1 MKMKLNKTIYYIM
14 MLLLLLL
21 FTVFQIFILS
31 GVAQQLQI
39 SSNTQ
44 PQAVDYLQRAV
55 NKMEEALDTYQG
67 ANYPS
72 RKLWIEAI
80 DYAQK
85 ALYIDPNFIEANYY
99 LALMYQHTNWYYREA
114 EQWKKYLDLIEGTD
128 LSSTSLQAQ
137 QNLAHAY
144 YRLGSNSYQKGDYE
158 QSLTYF
164 LNSIKEYPDLIDSNY
179 WAARVFYETGDLEK
193 SLFYWER
200 VLSLDPDY
208 PRAQYFYDKIQ
219 ASIKHGKQAYN
230 LYEQGYNYYESKKF
244 NQAIDSY
251 REAIRLNPRFADAYY
266 WLARVYF
273 ETGDYQQAIQN
284 YRKVLEIEPDNAK
297 AEYWL
302 KESQRQLGTKQ

>member
-1 MKMKLNKTIYYIM
+1 MKLKLNKTIYYTM
-14 MLLLLLL
+14 MLLLL
-21 FTVFQIFILS
+21 FTVSQIFILS
-31 GVAQQLQI
+31 GLAQQLQI

-55 NKMEEALDTYQG
+55 NKMQEALDTYQG
-67 ANYPS
+67 ANYPG

-85 ALYIDPNFIEANYY
+85 ALYIDQNFIEANYY
-99 LALMYQHTNWYYREA
+99 LALMYQYTNWYYREA
-114 EQWKKYLDLIEGTD
+114 EQWKKYLALAEQTD
-128 LSSTSLQAQ
+128 MLFPQAQ

-179 WAARVFYETGDLEK
+179 WAARVFYEADDLEN

-200 VLSLDPDY
+200 VLNLDPNY

-219 ASIKHGKQAYN
+219 ASIKYGKQAYN
-230 LYEQGYNYYESKKF
+230 LYEQGYNYYESKNF

-251 REAIRLNPRFADAYY
+251 REAIRLNPRFAEAYY
-266 WLARVYF
+266 WQARAYF

-302 KESQRQLGTKQ
+302 KESQRQLGEKK

>member
-1 MKMKLNKTIYYIM
+1 LKLKLNKTIYYTM
-14 MLLLLLL
+14 MLLLL
-21 FTVFQIFILS
+21 FTVSQIFILT

-39 SSNTQ
+39 SSNTP

-55 NKMEEALDTYQG
+55 NKMQEALDTYQG
-67 ANYPS
+67 ANYPG

-85 ALYIDPNFIEANYY
+85 ALYIDQNFIEANYY
-99 LALMYQHTNWYYREA
+99 LALMYQYTNWYYREA
-114 EQWKKYLDLIEGTD
+114 EQWEKYLDLIKGTD
-128 LSSTSLQAQ
+128 LTSTSPQAQ

-179 WAARVFYETGDLEK
+179 WAARVFYEADDLEN

-200 VLSLDPDY
+200 VLNLDPNY

-219 ASIKHGKQAYN
+219 ASIKYGKQAYN
-230 LYEQGYNYYESKKF
+230 LYEQGYNYYESKNF

-251 REAIRLNPRFADAYY
+251 REAIRLNPRFAEAYY
-266 WLARVYF
+266 WQARVYF

>member
-1 MKMKLNKTIYYIM
+1 MKMKLNKTIYYTM
-14 MLLLLLL
+14 MLLL
-21 FTVFQIFILS
+21 FIIVSQIFILN
-31 GVAQQLQI
+31 GLAQQLQI
-39 SSNTQ
+39 FSNTQ

-55 NKMEEALDTYQG
+55 NKMQEALDTYQG
-67 ANYPS
+67 AHYPG
-72 RKLWIEAI
+72 RKLWSEAI
-80 DYAQK
+80 DYAQQ

-114 EQWKKYLDLIEGTD
+114 EQWKKYLDLIKGTD
-128 LSSTSLQAQ
+128 LTSTSPQAQ

-144 YRLGSNSYQKGDYE
+144 YRLGYNSYQKGDYE

-179 WAARVFYETGDLEK
+179 WAARVFYEADDLEN

-200 VLSLDPDY
+200 VLNLDPNY

-219 ASIKHGKQAYN
+219 ASIKYGKQAYN
-230 LYEQGYNYYESKKF
+230 LYEQGYNYYESKNF

-251 REAIRLNPRFADAYY
+251 REAIRLNPRFAEAYY
-266 WLARVYF
+266 WQARVYF

>member
-1 MKMKLNKTIYYIM
+1 MKMKLNKTIYYTM
-14 MLLLLLL
+14 MLLLL
-21 FTVFQIFILS
+21 FTVSQIFILS
-31 GVAQQLQI
+31 GFAQQLQI

-55 NKMEEALDTYQG
+55 NKMQEALDTYQG
-67 ANYPS
+67 ANYPG

-85 ALYIDPNFIEANYY
+85 ALYIDQNFIEANYY
-99 LALMYQHTNWYYREA
+99 LALMYQYTNWYYREA
-114 EQWKKYLDLIEGTD
+114 EQWEKYLDLIKGTD
-128 LSSTSLQAQ
+128 LTSTSLQVQ

-164 LNSIKEYPDLIDSNY
+164 LNSIKEYPGLIDSNY

-200 VLSLDPDY
+200 VLNLDPNY
-208 PRAQYFYDKIQ
+208 PRAQYFYDKIE
-219 ASIKHGKQAYN
+219 ASIKYGKQAYN
-230 LYEQGYNYYESKKF
+230 LYEQGYNYYESKNFK
-244 NQAIDSY
+244 QAIDSY
-251 REAIRLNPRFADAYY
+251 REAIRLNPRFAEAYY
-266 WLARVYF
+266 WQARVYF

-297 AEYWL
+297 AKYWL
-302 KESQRQLGTKQ
+302 KESQRQLGAKQ

>member
-1 MKMKLNKTIYYIM
+1 MPSKL
-14 MLLLLLL
+14 
-21 FTVFQIFILS
+21 F
-31 GVAQQLQI
+31 
-39 SSNTQ
+39 
-44 PQAVDYLQRAV
+44 
-55 NKMEEALDTYQG
+55 
-67 ANYPS
+67 
-72 RKLWIEAI
+72 
-80 DYAQK
+80 
-85 ALYIDPNFIEANYY
+85 YIDPNFIEANYY

-114 EQWKKYLDLIEGTD
+114 EQWKKYLDLIKGTD
-128 LSSTSLQAQ
+128 LTSTSPQAQ

-144 YRLGSNSYQKGDYE
+144 YRLGFNSYQKGDFE

-179 WAARVFYETGDLEK
+179 WAARVFYEADDLEN

-200 VLSLDPDY
+200 VLNLDPNY
-208 PRAQYFYDKIQ
+208 PRAQYFYGKIQ
-219 ASIKHGKQAYN
+219 ASIKYGKQAYN
-230 LYEQGYNYYESKKF
+230 LYEQGYNYYESRNF

-251 REAIRLNPRFADAYY
+251 REAIRLNPRFAEAYY

-297 AEYWL
+297 ADYWL

>member
-1 MKMKLNKTIYYIM
+1 MKLNKTIYYTI
-14 MLLLLLL
+14 MLLL
-21 FTVFQIFILS
+21 FFIVSQFFILNS
-31 GVAQQLQI
+31 VAQQLQI

-55 NKMEEALDTYQG
+55 NKMEEALNTYPEG
-67 ANYPS
+67 THYPG
-72 RKLWIEAI
+72 RKLWAEAI

-85 ALYIDPNFIEANYY
+85 ALYIDQNFIEANYY
-99 LALMYQHTNWYYREA
+99 LALMYQYTNWYYREA
-114 EQWKKYLDLIEGTD
+114 EQWKKYLDLIKGTD
-128 LSSTSLQAQ
+128 LTSTSLQVQ

-179 WAARVFYETGDLEK
+179 WAARVFYEADDLEN
-193 SLFYWER
+193 SLFCWER
-200 VLSLDPDY
+200 VLNPDPNY
-208 PRAQYFYDKIQ
+208 PRAQYFYDKIK
-219 ASIKHGKQAYN
+219 ASIKYGKQAYN
-230 LYEQGYNYYESKKF
+230 LYEQGYNYYESKNF

-251 REAIRLNPRFADAYY
+251 REAIRLNPRFAEAYY
-266 WLARVYF
+266 WQARAYF

-284 YRKVLEIEPDNAK
+284 YRKVLEIEPENAK

-302 KESQRQLGTKQ
+302 KESQRQLGAKQ